1 LARVVDLGRLPY
13 AEAWAIQ
20 SRQLALRIANEVEDT
35 AFLVEHD
42 PVYTVGRKLGA
53 MANVLAPGDVPV
65 VEVERG
71 GDVTFHG
78 PGQLVVYP
86 VFALCGRD
94 RDLHAWLRRLESLCF
109 DVMADFGLHGERDPR
124 GTGAWVRGRKIASIG
139 IACRRWVTWHGVA
152 LNVTTDLDY
161 LSRVQPC
168 GLDPS
173 VYTSMER
180 ELGSVD
186 FVAVKSAFS
195 KRLADW

>member
-1 LARVVDLGRLPY
+1 MARVVDLGRVAY

-20 SRQLALRIANEVEDT
+20 SRQLARRIADEVDDT

-86 VFALCGRD
+86 IVALHGRD

-109 DVMADFGLHGERDPR
+109 EVLMEFGLQGQRDPR
-124 GTGAWVRGRKIASIG
+124 GTGAWVNGRKIASIG
-139 IACRRWVTWHGVA
+139 IACRRWVTWHGLA

-161 LSRVQPC
+161 LSRIHPC
-168 GLDPS
+168 GLDAA
-173 VYTSMER
+173 VYTSMQR
-180 ELGSVD
+180 ELGSAS
-186 FVAVKSAFS
+186 FVAVKDSFS
-195 KRLADW
+195 RRLAHW

>member
-1 LARVVDLGRLPY
+1 MARVVDLGRLAY

-20 SRQLALRIANEVEDT
+20 SRQLALRIAGEAEDT

-42 PVYTVGRKLGA
+42 PVYTVGRKIGA
-53 MANVLAPGDVPV
+53 MAHVLSPGDVPV

-86 VFALCGRD
+86 IFALEGRD

-109 DVMADFGLHGERDPR
+109 EVLAEFGLQGERDPR
-124 GTGAWVRGRKIASIG
+124 GTGAWVNGRKIASIG
-139 IACRRWVTWHGVA
+139 IACRRWVTWHGLA
-152 LNVTTDLDY
+152 LNVTTDLAY

-168 GLDPS
+168 GLDAS

-180 ELGSVD
+180 ELGAANFDS
-186 FVAVKSAFS
+186 VKSAFS
-195 KRLADW
+195 GRLARW